1 MIAPN
6 QPAREGPPSHSPKGG
21 RPQFSMRG
29 MMAVVVLLCVP
40 LAVWGGL
47 LREGAHAEDSPRIA
61 IYVVLSAAA
70 ALAVMVLVSLTV
82 ELFRW
87 LRRR

>member
-1 MIAPN
+1 MIAPKE
-6 QPAREGPPSHSPKGG
+6 PAGDRPRSRFRGG

-40 LAVWGGL
+40 FAIWGGL
-47 LREGAHAEDSPRIA
+47 LREGVHAEDSPRIVVY
-61 IYVVLSAAA
+61 IVLS
-70 ALAVMVLVSLTV
+70 LAVPMLVLVLVSLAV
-82 ELFRW
+82 DLWRW